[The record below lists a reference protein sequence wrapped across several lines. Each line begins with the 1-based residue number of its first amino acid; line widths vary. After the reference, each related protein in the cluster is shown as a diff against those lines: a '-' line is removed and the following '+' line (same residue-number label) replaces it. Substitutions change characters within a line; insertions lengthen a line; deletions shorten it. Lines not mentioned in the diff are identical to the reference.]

1 MSAVP
6 MFVDPERGAGLRHAV
21 LQWHSLQPADREWL
35 LAQLDVPARQQ
46 VQALLREIDEL
57 GIAPRRTRGK
67 PMSNGAGGLPS
78 RPDPATLARVLAGEP
93 PLLIAGLLTVCTGPW
108 RDALLSGLDAAQAAA
123 VRTASAGLAPMPVML
138 REALEQA
145 LLRRYARALV
155 EGAVQMPDARVR
167 ESMFW
172 RALIGRV
179 FAGKQ
184 ERP

>member
-6 MFVDPERGAGLRHAV
+6 LFVDPEHGAGLRHAV

-67 PMSNGAGGLPS
+67 PISKGAGALPS
-78 RPDPATLARVLAGEP
+78 RPDPGALGRVLAGEP
-93 PLLIAGLLTVCTGPW
+93 PLLIARLLAVCTGPW
-108 RDALLSGLDAAQAAA
+108 RDGLLNGLDAAQAAA
-123 VRTASAGLAPMPVML
+123 VRAASSGLAPMPMML

-145 LLRRYARALV
+145 LSRCYARALA
-155 EGAVQMPDARVR
+155 EGAVQLPGAGVR
-167 ESMFW
+167 ASMSW

-179 FAGKQ
+179 FAGRQ